1 MNRRD
6 FLKVAGT
13 AAAGLAIPKL
23 PTLESEQPIIADD
36 KADSEWSA
44 IFKYT
49 PEEELLM
56 YRFCACGEKYMR
68 LENDTVVCIECGK
81 SRYGKADSVIIDS
94 VRSWLYQCPK
104 ANISISSLQTPITNA
119 ICLAQWEKYKALCM
133 VRGIFDETAQ
143 LAYKVHKRIFS
154 EV

>member
-6 FLKVAGT
+6 FLKAAGT

-23 PTLESEQPIIADD
+23 PRIQGEKKIPKENDEI
-36 KADSEWSA
+36 KA
-44 IFKYT
+44 IFEYT
-49 PEEELLM
+49 EEEELLM

-81 SRYGKADSVIIDS
+81 SRHGKADSVIIDS

-104 ANISISSLQTPITNA
+104 AKISISSLQTPITRV
-119 ICLAQWEKYKALCM
+119 IRMAQWEKFRAHHM
-133 VRGIFDETAQ
+133 VRGTFNEQAQ
-143 LAYKVHKRIFS
+143 PAYKSAKRLFS